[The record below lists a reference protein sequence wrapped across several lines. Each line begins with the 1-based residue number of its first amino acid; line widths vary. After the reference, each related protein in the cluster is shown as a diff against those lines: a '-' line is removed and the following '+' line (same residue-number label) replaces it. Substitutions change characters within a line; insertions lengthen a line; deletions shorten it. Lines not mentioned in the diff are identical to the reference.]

1 MSDDLQT
8 LDLYMILDDREQLTH
23 LHALQLDRV
32 DELAITGGARP
43 TGMRLSTPDPVRRV
57 KAAIDPFWALPF
69 DRGVGARGH
78 ALEVFL
84 EVALF
89 HADTGPH
96 AGLAYD
102 TQTPIQW
109 HEHGRS
115 AFDFVLADSGRVV
128 SCKSSVGGGTPTA
141 ENVAQERRMMALA
154 GYPAGSEFE
163 VWVID
168 PGTFRA
174 VGPYVYTL
182 DDGHILA
189 ARRERAGVSA
199 AYAMF
204 TAMEDPTSHPAWND
218 PTYWESVFGLDSN
231 SGAFRYERL
240 DASGAIEA
248 RNRRYLAARERAAEA
263 KREADDAK
271 QLIRTHV
278 EEQLAAATKSGLL
291 TKSVTAHSGDMEATY
306 TIDKRGAL
314 RVTTRTIDTGAEAA

>member
-8 LDLYMILDDREQLTH
+8 LDLYSILDDREQLTH
-23 LHALQLDRV
+23 LHALQLLRV

-89 HADTGPH
+89 HAYGSRYS
-96 AGLAYD
+96 AWAYD

-115 AFDFVLADSGRVV
+115 AFDFVLVDSGRVI

-141 ENVAQERRMMALA
+141 ENVAQERRMLALA

-163 VWVID
+163 IWVVC
-168 PGTFRA
+168 PSTFRA
-174 VGPYVYTL
+174 VGPYTYTL
-182 DDGHILA
+182 DAEHIDATGRELDG
-189 ARRERAGVSA
+189 VTA
-199 AYAMF
+199 AYTVF
-204 TAMEDPTSHPAWND
+204 SRCEDPTAHPGWND
-218 PTYWESVFGLDSN
+218 PAYWALTFGLESS

-278 EEQLAAATKSGLL
+278 EEQLAAATKAGALA
-291 TKSVTAHSGDMEATY
+291 KSVTAYSGDMEATY

-314 RVTTRTIDTGAEAA
+314 RVTTRTIDAA